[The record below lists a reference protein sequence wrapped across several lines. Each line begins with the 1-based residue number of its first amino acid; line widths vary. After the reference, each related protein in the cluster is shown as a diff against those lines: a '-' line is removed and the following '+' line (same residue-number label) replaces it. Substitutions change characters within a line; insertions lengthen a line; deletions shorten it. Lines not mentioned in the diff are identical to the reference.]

1 MPFRHTGRMRSL
13 LIALGRCVALLGVA
27 VATAVVLALTMVAF
41 VPGYGLGLV
50 FLVPPAIVGYRRFTT
65 AVRRLSG
72 RWSGVDIPLPYKTPP
87 SPPVRRPDG
96 LYERDNR
103 LYKHAWWP
111 RLSARIDWL
120 MSDRATGKD
129 LLFLVLHPVVGT
141 VIAGLPAATLAAT
154 IWVAAS
160 SGWPAVFPGVLF
172 VASCA
177 AAPRLVEL
185 YGRWCRVLL
194 GPVPAHRLARIEARK
209 RWLGERFV
217 ALAKSLALGGL
228 GLAACLAGV
237 AGLVAAVLLVVGL
250 LFAFVPSANQMRRIA
265 DVRRQLAGM
274 WSGVTIESPYRAE
287 RPLVREP
294 DGRYRIGKAL
304 FKTEHWARWYERQER
319 VPREFATWRD

>member
-1 MPFRHTGRMRSL
+1 
-13 LIALGRCVALLGVA
+13 
-27 VATAVVLALTMVAF
+27 
-41 VPGYGLGLV
+41 
-50 FLVPPAIVGYRRFTT
+50 
-65 AVRRLSG
+65 
-72 RWSGVDIPLPYKTPP
+72 
-87 SPPVRRPDG
+87 
-96 LYERDNR
+96 
-103 LYKHAWWP
+103 KHAWWP

-160 SGWPAVFPGVLF
+160 SRWPAVFPGVLF

-228 GLAACLAGV
+228 GLAAFLAGV
-237 AGLVAAVLLVVGL
+237 AELVAAVLLVVGL

-319 VPREFATWRD
+319 VPREFATWRDLAWALAEPVTGVALALACIGTIVVAWIWLIIPTIVVWAGGTASPLFGGGWGALGHGLAILVGLAA